1 MELGAPRD
9 KLVLGMP
16 LYGRCWKLDD
26 VQNDSGYFA
35 SGRKPTKGGPYT
47 NEPGLMGYNEVS
59 TINSKWFEIVKKTNS
74 LISTGAIN
82 SAQMRNW
89 GNSGGWHESKKP

>member
-1 MELGAPRD
+1 MIKTLTNLNFLKLQNFTINYWMELGAPRD

-59 TINSKWFEIVKKTNS
+59 TINLK
-74 LISTGAIN
+74 
-82 SAQMRNW
+82 
-89 GNSGGWHESKKP
+89 